1 MELIVLSET
10 ILCGSVFV
18 DVVVSAG
25 HILQACRILCVG
37 AMFCCQNGVSN
48 LMAELCLL

>member
-25 HILQACRILCVG
+25 HILQACRVLCCGCV
-37 AMFCCQNGVSN
+37 V
-48 LMAELCLL
+48 LLSEWGLESHG